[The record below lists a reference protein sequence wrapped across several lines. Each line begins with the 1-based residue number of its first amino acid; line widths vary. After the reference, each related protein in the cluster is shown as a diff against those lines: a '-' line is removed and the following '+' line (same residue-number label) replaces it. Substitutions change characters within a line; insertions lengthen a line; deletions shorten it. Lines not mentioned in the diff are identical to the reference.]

1 MSASHISPLAQPIT
15 LKLSGKITRNRL
27 YRTPLSEYASTN
39 DENNVENCGKPMD
52 RYASRAVIG
61 TTGGW
66 RDSHRMSEAVER
78 GDIDM
83 CGLGRPLRED
93 PDIVNKVLRGEVRRS
108 NL

>member
-1 MSASHISPLAQPIT
+1 
-15 LKLSGKITRNRL
+15 
-27 YRTPLSEYASTN
+27 
-39 DENNVENCGKPMD
+39 
-52 RYASRAVIG
+52 VIG

-93 PDIVNKVLRGEVRRS
+93 PDFVNKVLRGEIRRS

>member
-1 MSASHISPLAQPIT
+1 MGARAQESAGTYIIINQIVPL
-15 LKLSGKITRNRL
+15 TR
-27 YRTPLSEYASTN
+27 SQ
-39 DENNVENCGKPMD
+39 
-52 RYASRAVIG
+52 SRAVIG

-93 PDIVNKVLRGEVRRS
+93 PFFPKRVLRGEIRMSR
-108 NL
+108 L